1 MTPRRRSAAQAF
13 WLLIALTGTAHAQWR
28 SFARDVLAA
37 HNAVRARVGV
47 TPLAWSD
54 RLAQRSQEWADTL
67 LARRQFM
74 HRPSSPYGENL
85 FDIRGGVASPT
96 QVIGE
101 WASEAR
107 DYDYISNVCRGVCGH
122 YTQLFGVEPK
132 KWAAA
137 SRAAGGA
144 RCGFAIMTRQGIGP
158 AGGLTSVG

>member
-122 YTQLFGVEPK
+122 YTQVVWSGTKEVGCGVARGGGREVWVCDYDPPGN
-132 KWAAA
+132 WAG
-137 SRAAGGA
+137 R
-144 RCGFAIMTRQGIGP
+144 RP
-158 AGGLTSVG
+158 Y